1 MIDIDSISISKDHLK
16 TMVDHAD
23 KSSPYESVSIL
34 AGVVKDKEAEVMK
47 VFTPENIDRST
58 VTFTVDPLQ
67 LLDIYTDID
76 SKNLE
81 VVGIFHT
88 HPAPPYPSGTD
99 KLYMEVNRCVWLI
112 STTSKPTE
120 PKGYLYLENR
130 KLKNIEI
137 IFTD

>member
-1 MIDIDSISISKDHLK
+1 MIAIDSISISKNHFK
-16 TMVDHAD
+16 TIVDHAE
-23 KSSPYESVSIL
+23 KNAPYESVSIL
-34 AGVVKDKEAEVMK
+34 AGVVKDNKAVVKE
-47 VFTPENIDRST
+47 VFTPENVDRST
-58 VTFTVDPLQ
+58 VTFTVDPLH

-112 STTSKPTE
+112 STTSKPNE
-120 PKGYLYLENR
+120 PKGYLFLENR